1 MLKKLVA
8 WYKNRVEEN
17 DALRDKMFE
26 EECEPEE
33 QGRLAPDISEPV
45 LSFVETFKRNPRRF
59 SMSVESPRIGGPDFY
74 TLLDKFTKESFSA
87 MVVLEPDYDNYG
99 YTRDWIS
106 YPTLLTKDEWEY
118 VLESLSSY
126 YTTRHLRLIEL
137 NLRRKINLEQRE
149 RNRLTEIYKG
159 GGHVSA

>member
-1 MLKKLVA
+1 MLKKLIA
-8 WYKNRVEEN
+8 WYKSRVEEN

-26 EECEPEE
+26 E
-33 QGRLAPDISEPV
+33 QGESVPDISEPV
-45 LSFVETFKRNPRRF
+45 LSFVETFERNPRRF
-59 SMSVESPRIGGPDFY
+59 SVSVESPRIGGPDFY

-87 MVVLEPDYDNYG
+87 MVILEPDYGNYG

-106 YPTLLTKDEWEY
+106 YPTFLTKDEWEY

-159 GGHVSA
+159 GE